1 MRNLIVAAM
10 LVTSGMM
17 ASGAMA
23 TEVHVTTV
31 NPVIDLTIS
40 ETVETPPDIAT
51 FSTGVQTLAPTASA
65 AIRANNLQM
74 TIIFIIDSIT
84 EHSINAH

>member
-1 MRNLIVAAM
+1 MRKLIVAAM
-10 LVTSGMM
+10 LATSGMI

-23 TEVHVTTV
+23 TEVHITTV

-40 ETVETPPDIAT
+40 ETVEPPPDIAT

-65 AIRANNLQM
+65 A
-74 TIIFIIDSIT
+74 
-84 EHSINAH
+84 AH